1 MTWIEASK
9 THPCPICGKPKWC
22 TRTADGEIARCMQS
36 EGKGPDAI
44 KPSRGGGWIH
54 RLRERTSFAAQPNW
68 QPRALLRRA
77 PDWTHLVAE
86 RVATTDDNALAHHA
100 GALGVSLPALRAL
113 SCFVS
118 PRYRNAVC
126 APMFDATRAAR
137 GVRLRY
143 LNGCKLAVRGS
154 REGVFM
160 PAKHADGGTLAV
172 VEGFSD
178 AAAGLDLAPALDW
191 IGRPSCTGASAII
204 VEIVRTRRPQLVVL
218 IADADEPGQ
227 AGAAR
232 LAAELRL
239 YCADVR
245 IVTPPAPAKDL
256 RAWVLAGARCEDLTR
271 MIEAAPC
278 VPAPRIS
285 VRP

>member
-1 MTWIEASK
+1 MSWLTVTKAS
-9 THPCPICGKPKWC
+9 PCAICGKPDWC
-22 TRTADGEIARCMQS
+22 RFTADRAVVRCMRS
-36 EGKGPDAI
+36 DGTGLGVLRPA
-44 KPSRGGGWIH
+44 RNGGWLH
-54 RLRERTSFAAQPNW
+54 RLRERIPS
-68 QPRALLRRA
+68 RARPTKHVRLLLRDA
-77 PDWTHLVAE
+77 PDWTRHVAE
-86 RVATTDDNALAHHA
+86 RVAETDDDSLTRHA
-100 GALGVSLPALRAL
+100 MALGVTLHALRSL

-126 APMFDATRAAR
+126 APMFDATGAAR

-160 PAKHADGGTLAV
+160 PAKHADGGTLAI

-204 VEIVRTRRPQLVVL
+204 VEIVRTQRPQLVVL

-227 AGAAR
+227 TGAAT